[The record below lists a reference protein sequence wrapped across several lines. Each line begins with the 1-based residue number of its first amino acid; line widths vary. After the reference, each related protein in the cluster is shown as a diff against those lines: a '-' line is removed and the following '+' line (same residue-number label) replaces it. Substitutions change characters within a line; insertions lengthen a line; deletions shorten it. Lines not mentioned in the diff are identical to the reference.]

1 MENYIFLVSIA
12 IILLTTKILGDVTNK
27 VNMTQVV
34 GALLAGVLIGP
45 SCFNWVNETDF
56 VNKTAEIGVIFLM
69 FMAGLDTDVKQLK
82 KNSVACVVIAS
93 LGVLLPL
100 IGGTLAY
107 YCYFEQGATD
117 YEEILKA
124 VFIGVVLTATS
135 VSITVEALREM
146 GKLDGKVGSAILGAA
161 VIDDIMGI
169 VVLTIVI
176 SLKDE
181 SVSLV
186 GVLLKILAYAA
197 LWLGVRQTLLAVAY
211 AALMA
216 LLGYLCQRWQTRID
230 HNLGRRRITT
240 YVVAACFI
248 IAYISETY
256 FGVADIT
263 GAYLLGLFLSRHEI
277 KSEIARKLSVPSY
290 LFFSP
295 IFFASV
301 GLKVELSGI
310 TGSLIVFSL
319 ILLGV
324 AILTKIIG
332 CGLGAKLCRFT
343 GKEAMQVGIGM
354 ISRGE
359 VALIVAQKGYAIGL
373 IDAAMFPPI
382 VIVVIATTIFTPIA
396 LKKVM

>member
-107 YCYFEQGATD
+107 YCDFEQGATD

-186 GVLLKILAYAA
+186 GVLLKIL
-197 LWLGVRQTLLAVAY
+197 AY